1 MISEQDAVLERARSY
16 VRDRGWRQEPL
27 TWEEVEVLV
36 GLTYGPDLEDFNVG
50 YEEGYAAGLKAGRAK
65 KKVTAS

>member
-1 MISEQDAVLERARSY
+1 MITAQDAALQRARAY
-16 VRDRGWRQEPL
+16 VRDRGWRHEPL

-36 GLTYGPDLEDFNVG
+36 GLTYGPDLEDFNAG
-50 YEEGYAAGLKAGRAK
+50 YEEGYAAGLKAGRT